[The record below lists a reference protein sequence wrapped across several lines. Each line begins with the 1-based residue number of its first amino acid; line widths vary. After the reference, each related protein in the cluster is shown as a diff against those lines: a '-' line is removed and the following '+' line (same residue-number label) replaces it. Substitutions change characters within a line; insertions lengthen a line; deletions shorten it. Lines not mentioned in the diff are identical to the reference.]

1 MNDAIRHLDKRLHAL
16 RPLIGASRPPKG
28 WLRAVR
34 DALGMTTAQLARR
47 MGVTQPRIVELEKSE
62 VSGNVTLHS
71 LQRAAEAMGCRVVY
85 ALVPDRPLAEVV
97 RSRAER
103 LAEKQLA
110 SVQHTMSLEDQAV
123 KDKRANKELRDEF
136 VQELLRRPARLWDET

>member
-1 MNDAIRHLDKRLHAL
+1 MKDAIRHLDKRLQAL
-16 RPLIGASRPPKG
+16 RPLIGTSRPPKG

-47 MGVTQPRIVELEKSE
+47 IGVTQPRIIELEKSE

-85 ALVPDRPLAEVV
+85 AFVPDRPLADVV
-97 RSRAER
+97 RNRAER

-110 SVQHTMSLEDQAV
+110 SVQHTMGLEDQAV
-123 KDKRANKELRDEF
+123 KDKRANNELRQQY
-136 VQELLRRPARLWDET
+136 VQELLRRPARLWDEE